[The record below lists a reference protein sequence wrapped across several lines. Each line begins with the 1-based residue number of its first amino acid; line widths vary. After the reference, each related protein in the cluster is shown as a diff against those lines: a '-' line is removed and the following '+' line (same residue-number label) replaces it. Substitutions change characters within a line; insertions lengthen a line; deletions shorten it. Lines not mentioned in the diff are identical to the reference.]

1 MFDAQ
6 ETKKGYD
13 IQSDGT
19 KYIRVEV
26 LGNDRFYVRMTMEYS
41 GPASYELALQAAADN

>member
-26 LGNDRFYVRMTMEYS
+26 LGNDRFYVRMTLEYS
-41 GPASYELALQAAADN
+41 SPASYELALQAAADN